1 MEYRNILPLLVAF
14 SIHQVLLDCCVVC
27 QIFLAASKIEV
38 VSTIV
43 PLYTSEATPPC
54 AFFSF
59 LSIHS
64 NLAIFLAAHLSS
76 AGDLITSSSER

>member
-38 VSTIV
+38 VSAIYIQV
-43 PLYTSEATPPC
+43 RQLLHVHFFHFYRYTVT
-54 AFFSF
+54 
-59 LSIHS
+59 
-64 NLAIFLAAHLSS
+64 
-76 AGDLITSSSER
+76 